1 VITKEQL
8 KAWRDAAEKATA
20 GPWEVD
26 GDGRDI
32 CGFTGR
38 LGAANGQPPY
48 EITENNGFMRND
60 MADDARFI
68 AISREAVPA
77 LVAEVERLRAV
88 LRDFVANYDCDAD
101 AHRYN
106 TNCRACVADAA
117 LGDS

>member
-20 GPWEVD
+20 GPWFDD
-26 GDGRDI
+26 GE
-32 CGFTGR
+32 CTG
-38 LGAANGQPPY
+38 NGSVVMSEAIGLRVAHLPRTKNVVNQ
-48 EITENNGFMRND
+48 E
-60 MADDARFI
+60 ADAEFI